1 MNPTAPAQRLAEKII
16 SNLEGTTRIYLDKDE
31 YGPKRDELALLIDA
45 AIQET
50 TKDDKELIAHLRLV
64 NKGQCNISDQLRA
77 DLAAAKHD
85 CGEAEKRCDVAIA
98 SWDEERERALRE
110 GKRVAALRTV
120 AEEMAG
126 ALKLVS
132 VRAVDELKDDPKLQP
147 HSLIVCRLERLTPA
161 TAALAS
167 YARLQKEK
175 TL

>member
-1 MNPTAPAQRLAEKII
+1 MNTPITQRAFARYTETEDTQKATDRLYRDMAE
-16 SNLEGTTRIYLDKDE
+16 LENR
-31 YGPKRDELALLIDA
+31 
-45 AIQET
+45 
-50 TKDDKELIAHLRLV
+50 
-64 NKGQCNISDQLRA
+64 
-77 DLAAAKHD
+77 LAAAY
-85 CGEAEKRCDVAIA
+85 
-98 SWDEERERALRE
+98 EREKVLRE
-110 GKRVAALRTV
+110 GAMRDAALRTV

-175 TL
+175 TV